1 MTVNV
6 PLRSNNDSYVTR
18 LNMDRENLD
27 YDQLRRQRKDSS
39 VNSSD
44 VTRSP
49 ADTNGTTRTYEILNV
64 TLNNVELESKDN
76 RSANNSTPQSHPTA
90 LMSEQPPVVIL
101 LSLWRFGSSI
111 LGQLFNQ
118 NKDMFYLFEPLYAAS
133 ILSQRYNYTDT
144 QLKSYQRD
152 IIRNFSKCAFTTD
165 FVSIIDARPG
175 RTNNTAICQG
185 NIECKMQTPS
195 RASDI
200 CKRYGGRLA
209 TKLIRADLDLLKPL
223 IMDDGINLK
232 IIHLVRDPRGA
243 AASRIKYRLTEPG
256 FRVDSDLHSAA
267 PDRLQTLGL
276 FSSTP
281 ETFTTVQGM
290 CQWLRE
296 NTLVDPKQMPSWLK
310 DRYHLVRYEDFVDSP
325 LAVTQDLYDFVGLPL
340 REDVKDWIQ
349 RNTNPEITDNRF
361 FTIHKN
367 SHSAAHHW
375 VRDLK
380 AMEIELIEAECNDVL
395 RLLMYT
401 SSSTPVF
408 P

>member
-1 MTVNV
+1 MPVNV

-18 LNMDRENLD
+18 LNMDGENLD
-27 YDQLRRQRKDSS
+27 YDQLQRQRKDSPI
-39 VNSSD
+39 NSSD
-44 VTRSP
+44 VTMSP
-49 ADTNGTTRTYEILNV
+49 ADTNGTTVTYEILNV
-64 TLNNVELESKDN
+64 TWNFELQSRDN
-76 RSANNSTPQSHPTA
+76 RSANNSIPESPSTSE
-90 LMSEQPPVVIL
+90 MSEEPPVVMIM
-101 LSLWRFGSSI
+101 SLWRFGSSI

-118 NKDMFYLFEPLYAAS
+118 NKDMFYLFEPLYTTS
-133 ILSQRYNYTDT
+133 ILSQRYNDTDT

-152 IIRNFSKCAFTTD
+152 MIRNFSKCAFGTD
-165 FVSIIDARPG
+165 FVSIFDEWPG
-175 RTNNTAICQG
+175 RTNNRAICQRG
-185 NIECKMQTPS
+185 KECKMQTPS

-209 TKLIRADLDLLKPL
+209 TKLIRADLDLLRPL
-223 IMDDGINLK
+223 IMEDGINLK

-243 AASRIKYRLTEPG
+243 AASRIKHRLKEPG

-276 FSSTP
+276 FSSKP

-296 NTLVDPKQMPSWLK
+296 NALVDPKHVPSWLK
-310 DRYHLVRYEDFVDSP
+310 DRYHLVKYEDFADSP

-340 REDVKDWIQ
+340 REDVKDWVR
-349 RNTNPEITDNRF
+349 RNTNSEMTDNGF
-361 FTIHKN
+361 FSIRKN
-367 SHSAAHHW
+367 SHSAAHRW

-395 RLLMYT
+395 RLLKYT
-401 SSSTPVF
+401 SSSTPLF